1 MSSTTAPAQTG
12 RTYTLDAAHSAA
24 AFVVR
29 HMMFAKVR
37 GHFNGLTGSIQLPAG
52 SHLPVSVEAVIDAAS
67 VDTRDAQRDAHL
79 KSADFFDVATYPQLT
94 FRSTRIEGTEQ
105 AFRLTGDLTIHG
117 TTREVT
123 FDASFEGAG
132 SDPWGNQR
140 IGYEASAQIS
150 RLAFGMSFNQ
160 TLETGGVLVSDEVK
174 IELNIEAIAAKT

>member
-1 MSSTTAPAQTG
+1 MSSTTAPVA
-12 RTYTLDAAHSAA
+12 YAIDPAHSSVE
-24 AFVVR
+24 FVVR
-29 HMMFAKVR
+29 HLMIANVR
-37 GHFNGLTGSIQLPAG
+37 GRFTGIDGSIDLVDGSDLPT
-52 SHLPVSVEAVIDAAS
+52 AVRVTIDAATIS
-67 VDTRDAQRDAHL
+67 THVEQRDTHL
-79 KSADFFDVATYPQLT
+79 RSADFFDVATYPQLT